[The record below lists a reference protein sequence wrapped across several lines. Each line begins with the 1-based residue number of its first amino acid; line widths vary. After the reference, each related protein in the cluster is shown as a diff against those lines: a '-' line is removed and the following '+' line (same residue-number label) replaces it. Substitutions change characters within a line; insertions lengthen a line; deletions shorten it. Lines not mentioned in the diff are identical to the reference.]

1 MTSHN
6 IRKIIFYTLG
16 FIPLIITPAS
26 LEAKTLFTDDF
37 NTGSASP
44 EWKSIRCCQ
53 WVSDGWYYTQT
64 TSDLDSLALVHDKDT
79 SWKDYMLSLKAQ
91 FVEGSVG
98 HINIILRSNGFNRGP
113 YVGEGSAY
121 QLEFWSSQW
130 SPPKGQIALTRSIKG
145 HEGVELFKTNDY
157 SLPLDGPPLDLNIIL
172 NGPEISLTVNNDHIF
187 TIIDPAP
194 LAYGGIGV
202 HTIWTQAAKIDDV
215 VVSTINENSP
225 KASATPISPSSI
237 QLVWNK
243 DTNAKAL
250 RIQRKTGTCEATTA
264 WATRMDLGRN
274 KTTVEDTGLKANT
287 AYAYR
292 LAYYYGG
299 KTFSEYSACV
309 SATTN
314 LARTPNMPK
323 SLVARSDSD
332 TQVTL
337 TWSDLSTN
345 ERGFDI
351 FRKDDQNDWAKLA
364 STGANTPIYRDN
376 TATGNATTTT
386 YAYHVEACNTA
397 GCSQMNPNVA
407 VVPFKPTA
415 LQATPGTTVQ
425 LQWVDASSNESG
437 FTILRKNGACG
448 NALPWTTVATV
459 GADKTTYGDTAVIG
473 KTRYAYQVQA
483 HTATAQPIARG
494 YSANSECVSVVTP

>member
-1 MTSHN
+1 MPLGKVLN
-6 IRKIIFYTLG
+6 ITLQVQGAKFLLSINGDKVFDYTDAN
-16 FIPLIITPAS
+16 P
-26 LEAKTLFTDDF
+26 
-37 NTGSASP
+37 
-44 EWKSIRCCQ
+44 
-53 WVSDGWYYTQT
+53 
-64 TSDLDSLALVHDKDT
+64 
-79 SWKDYMLSLKAQ
+79 LSL
-91 FVEGSVG
+91 FGGVG
-98 HINIILRSNGFNRGP
+98 TRGI
-113 YVGEGSAY
+113 
-121 QLEFWSSQW
+121 WS
-130 SPPKGQIALTRSIKG
+130 I
-145 HEGVELFKTNDY
+145 
-157 SLPLDGPPLDLNIIL
+157 
-172 NGPEISLTVNNDHIF
+172 
-187 TIIDPAP
+187 PARFDN
-194 LAYGGIGV
+194 V
-202 HTIWTQAAKIDDV
+202 T
-215 VVSTINENSP
+215 VSTNTDQPP
-225 KASATPISPSSI
+225 KASAIPISPSSI

-243 DTNAKAL
+243 DPSAKAL

-264 WATRMDLGRN
+264 WATRMDLGSN

-314 LARTPNMPK
+314 LARTPDMPK

-345 ERGFDI
+345 ERGFDV

-364 STGANTPIYRDN
+364 STRANTPTYRDN
-376 TATGNATTTT
+376 TATGNTYTTA
-386 YAYHVEACNTA
+386 YAYHVQACNAA

-407 VVPFKPTA
+407 SVPFKPTA
-415 LQATPGTTVQ
+415 LQATPGATVQ

-437 FTILRKNGACG
+437 FTILRKNGACE
-448 NALPWTTVATV
+448 NTLPWSTVATV
-459 GADKTTYGDTAVIG
+459 GADKTTYGDGGVIG

-483 HTATAQPIARG
+483 NTATAQPIARG